1 MTSVDLPPRSPDLN
15 VLDYALWSAINRAMR
30 LQERSFRKSKR
41 ESKEEYM
48 IRLKQ
53 TAMSL
58 SRFLVTKSVKDMH
71 KRVRKIAAAGGGL
84 IVE

>member
-1 MTSVDLPPRSPDLN
+1 MDLPPRSPDLN

-41 ESKEEYM
+41 ESKEECM
-48 IRLKQ
+48 IRLKK